1 MKIRTKI
8 TLWYIMLS
16 AAVLAVMLP
25 LLYSAVSNAMMQT
38 LQAKMQTYISNAV
51 SSMEIKGG
59 VVVIDE
65 EDFDLD
71 RGTYLSISSSNGTV
85 MYRTPGMQTIS
96 DVQASKN
103 GIISACGNKWKV
115 QQQEYEI
122 NEEEYMILAIS
133 SMKFIEDSFCN
144 LLIVMLLS
152 APVFLAFSAFGAF
165 HIAKRALQPIHE
177 ITQTARTI
185 GDGNLSYRIAA
196 SPTKDEVG
204 ELSDTFNEML
214 DKLELSFQRER
225 QFTSD
230 ASHELRTPVSVI
242 SACAEDAFSDKKPE
256 SIQEN
261 LETIQKEADRMK
273 TIISQLLM
281 LSRGD
286 EGRIHFELD
295 QVQVYEMVT
304 SVSEELMVSAHERN
318 IQIHNRINQK
328 FSLMAD
334 QSLFTVLLINLI
346 GNGIKYGQ
354 DGGNVWINSSIEGSS
369 ACISISD
376 DGIGISEEDKKHVFD
391 RFYRADR
398 SRDRSGSGLGL
409 SIAKRIV
416 ELHHWQINVRSNLG
430 VGTIFEILIPTK
442 QVVVT

>member
-8 TLWYIMLS
+8 TLWYIILS
-16 AAVLAVMLP
+16 AAVLAVMFP

-38 LQAKMQTYISNAV
+38 LQAKMQTYISDAV
-51 SSMEIKGG
+51 SSMEIKDGI
-59 VVVIDE
+59 VVIDE

-71 RGTYLSISSSNGTV
+71 SGTYLSISSSDGTV

-96 DVQASKN
+96 GAQASKN
-103 GIISACGNKWKV
+103 GILSAHGNKWRV

-122 NEEEYMILAIS
+122 NEEEYTIFAIS
-133 SMKFIEDSFCN
+133 SMKDIEDSLCN
-144 LLIVMLLS
+144 FLIVLLLS
-152 APVFLAFSAFGAF
+152 APVFLAFSALGAF

-177 ITQTARTI
+177 ITQTARSI

-196 SPTKDEVG
+196 SPAKDEVG

-214 DKLELSFQRER
+214 DRLELSFQRER

-242 SACAEDAFSDKKPE
+242 SACAEDAFRDKKPE
-256 SIQEN
+256 NVQEN
-261 LETIQKEADRMK
+261 LETIRKEADRMK

-286 EGRIHFELD
+286 EGRIHFEPDL
-295 QVQVYEMVT
+295 VQVSEMVT
-304 SVSEELMVSAHERN
+304 SVSEELMGLAHERN
-318 IQIHNRINQK
+318 IRIHNRVDQK
-328 FSLMAD
+328 FLLMAD

-354 DGGNVWINSSIEGSS
+354 AGGNVWINSSTEGPS
-369 ACISISD
+369 AHISISD
-376 DGIGISEEDKKHVFD
+376 DGIGISDEDKNHIFD

-409 SIAKRIV
+409 SIVKWIV
-416 ELHHWQINVRSNLG
+416 ELHHWQIHVKDNPG
-430 VGTIFEILIPTK
+430 VGTAFEIVIPAK
-442 QVVVT
+442 QVVVA

>member
-1 MKIRTKI
+1 MKIRIKI

-16 AAVLAVMLP
+16 AVVLAVMLP

-38 LQAKMQTYISNAV
+38 LQAKMQTCISNAV
-51 SSMEIKGG
+51 SSMEIKDG
-59 VVVIDE
+59 VVVMDE

-71 RGTYLSISSSNGTV
+71 NGTYLSISNSDGTV
-85 MYRTPGMQTIS
+85 MYRTPGMQTILG
-96 DVQASKN
+96 VQASRS
-103 GIISACGNKWKV
+103 GIISACGNKWRV

-122 NEEEYMILAIS
+122 NEEEYTILSIS
-133 SMKFIEDSFCN
+133 SMKYVEDSLCN
-144 LLIVMLLS
+144 LLIVMILS

-196 SPTKDEVG
+196 SPAKDEVG

-230 ASHELRTPVSVI
+230 ASHELRTPISII
-242 SACAEDAFSDKKPE
+242 SACAEDAFNDKKQE

-261 LETIQKEADRMK
+261 LETIRKEAGRMK

-295 QVQVYEMVT
+295 QIQVYEMVT
-304 SVSEELMVSAHERN
+304 SVLEELMGAAHERN
-318 IQIHNRINQK
+318 IRIHNRIDQS
-328 FSLMAD
+328 FLLMAD
-334 QSLFTVLLINLI
+334 QSLFTLLLINLI
-346 GNGIKYGQ
+346 GNGVKYGQ
-354 DGGNVWINSSIEGSS
+354 AQGNV
-369 ACISISD
+369 
-376 DGIGISEEDKKHVFD
+376 
-391 RFYRADR
+391 
-398 SRDRSGSGLGL
+398 
-409 SIAKRIV
+409 
-416 ELHHWQINVRSNLG
+416 
-430 VGTIFEILIPTK
+430 
-442 QVVVT
+442 